1 MNTNGLILL
10 GAILAVVAMVV
21 FLLALAKAPEA
32 VEDDTGFHYRKSPKG
47 VRNRYY
53 SARSAAARPTKVAK
67 PFKPHLP
74 TASAVPWDF

>member
-1 MNTNGLILL
+1 MITNGLILV

-21 FLLALAKAPEA
+21 FVVSLARAPEA
-32 VEDDTGFHYRKSPKG
+32 VEDDTGFHFRKTPKG
-47 VRNRYY
+47 ARNRYY
-53 SARSAAARPTKVAK
+53 SARSAAASPTKVAK